1 MSTSTM
7 STRELIEA
15 ASVPSDRVEPTAATR
30 EAATEPVRAGVPGVD
45 AKVTAGA
52 GTATAAGLGWPLTPP
67 APTAPL
73 GWPIPAGQSHADV
86 PRETP
91 TSDAGPRRA
100 DVASEPDEHEAPGR
114 HRDPAPA
121 PAIASSVSRG
131 TSHVRTASDIAAL
144 PAPLP
149 RGSDNPLALA
159 TDVALRA
166 RGLRSGANFSR
177 RAQTRVIV
185 VANQKGGVGK
195 TTSAV
200 NLAAALALY
209 GARVLLIDLDPQGNA
224 STALGVEH
232 QESVTSMYDVLVH
245 QTPMSEVVQP
255 AAGID
260 GLWCAPATI
269 DLSGAEVELVTA
281 VARENRLRRALD
293 AHLAAPEL
301 QGDGRYD
308 YVFIDCPPSLGLITV
323 NALTAGLEVL
333 IPIQCEYYAL
343 EGFSQLLKIVDL
355 VTAQLNPKLEVSAV
369 LLTMYDARTRLASQ
383 VADEVRAHF
392 GPTVLA
398 TVIPRSVRVSEA
410 PSYSQTVMTYDP
422 GSTGA
427 LSYLEAARELAARV
441 GPGAT
446 TTRSANAPDE
456 EHP

>member
-1 MSTSTM
+1 M
-7 STRELIEA
+7 
-15 ASVPSDRVEPTAATR
+15 
-30 EAATEPVRAGVPGVD
+30 
-45 AKVTAGA
+45 
-52 GTATAAGLGWPLTPP
+52 
-67 APTAPL
+67 
-73 GWPIPAGQSHADV
+73 
-86 PRETP
+86 
-91 TSDAGPRRA
+91 
-100 DVASEPDEHEAPGR
+100 
-114 HRDPAPA
+114 
-121 PAIASSVSRG
+121 
-131 TSHVRTASDIAAL
+131 
-144 PAPLP
+144 
-149 RGSDNPLALA
+149 
-159 TDVALRA
+159 
-166 RGLRSGANFSR
+166 
-177 RAQTRVIV
+177 IV

-232 QESVTSMYDVLVH
+232 HESVTSMYDVLVH

-260 GLWCAPATI
+260 GLRCAPATI

-293 AHLAAPEL
+293 TYLAAPEQ
-301 QGDGRYD
+301 QGDARYD

-343 EGFSQLLKIVDL
+343 EGFTQLLKIVEL
-355 VTAQLNPKLEVSAV
+355 VTAQLNPKLTVSSV

-392 GPTVLA
+392 GATVLA

-427 LSYLEAARELAARV
+427 LSYLEAARELAGRE

-446 TTRSANAPDE
+446 ATRSADAPDE